1 MWQGSRGVQAGYCEV
16 RQNLPFSLV
25 RAKPVPQDAIMPQP
39 PGSPD
44 LLETIIGVAPGS
56 ALSKL
61 RAQRPEIVR
70 HTQGSHDV
78 LLSPADPGGLSLAER
93 ASIAAC
99 VAELFGH
106 AVLAGHYRSL
116 LAARGELPHSQRLD
130 TILRHIERVTVAP
143 GGATPAHIDRLRE
156 VGLTP
161 RDIVAL
167 TQIVAFVSYQVRAAV
182 GLALLVQ
189 EKAA

>member
-1 MWQGSRGVQAGYCEV
+1 
-16 RQNLPFSLV
+16 
-25 RAKPVPQDAIMPQP
+25 MPQP

-56 ALSKL
+56 ALSQL
-61 RAQRPEIVR
+61 RAQRPDIVR
-70 HTQGSHDV
+70 HTEGSHDV

-93 ASIAAC
+93 ASIAAR
-99 VAELFGH
+99 VAEQSGH
-106 AVLAGHYRSL
+106 AGLATHYRNL
-116 LAARGELPHSQRLD
+116 LAQRGEPPHSQRQD
-130 TILRHIERVTVAP
+130 TILRHVERVTVAP
-143 GGATPAHIDRLRE
+143 GTALPAHIDALRN
-156 VGLTP
+156 VGLAP

>member
-1 MWQGSRGVQAGYCEV
+1 
-16 RQNLPFSLV
+16 
-25 RAKPVPQDAIMPQP
+25 MPQP

-44 LLETIIGVAPGS
+44 LLETIIDVAPGS
-56 ALSKL
+56 ALSRL
-61 RAQRPEIVR
+61 RAQRPDIVR

-93 ASIAAC
+93 ALLAAR
-99 VAELFGH
+99 VAELSGH
-106 AVLAGHYRSL
+106 AGLATHYRSL
-116 LAARGELPHSQRLD
+116 LARRGEPPHSQRQD
-130 TILRHIERVTVAP
+130 TILRHIERVAVAP
-143 GGATPAHIDRLRE
+143 GSATPAHIDTLRDA
-156 VGLTP
+156 GLTP